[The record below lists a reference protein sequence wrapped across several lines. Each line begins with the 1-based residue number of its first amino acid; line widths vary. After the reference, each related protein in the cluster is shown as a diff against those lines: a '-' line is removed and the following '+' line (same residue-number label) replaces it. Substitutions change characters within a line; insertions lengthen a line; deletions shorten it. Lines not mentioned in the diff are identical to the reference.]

1 MKKAFVFP
9 RRIEWLLLSSYIII
23 FAAEILILWGI
34 SGTPQ
39 ANLLRYIIFFSI
51 ILLSLLLVRRRIVKP
66 IQEMKQ
72 ASLQIAAGNYHKRL
86 PAYPSIELND
96 LAQTFN
102 QMAATIEAAED
113 RRVALIGNVAH
124 ELRTPLGN
132 IRATMEG
139 LIDEL
144 LTPDVGTFLSVQ
156 REVSRLQRLVYQL
169 EELSQA
175 ESSQIHLKKQ
185 AVDFKRLL
193 DDVGGRLAVQYED
206 KGVELH
212 INCPSSLPPLYLD
225 PDRITQVLINLLG
238 NALQYT
244 PAGGTVQVQ
253 VIQSANEIVTQVID
267 TGIGLAEEDLTRVF
281 ERFYRVDKSRA
292 RSSGGNGIGL
302 TIARHLVLVH
312 NGRIWAESAGL
323 GRGVV
328 FTFTLPLLHAR
339 SEHHE

>member
-1 MKKAFVFP
+1 MKKVFVLQ

-39 ANLLRYIIFFSI
+39 ANILRYIIFLSV
-51 ILLSLLLVRRRIVKP
+51 ILLSLLLVRQRIVKP

-72 ASLQIAAGNYHKRL
+72 ASLQIAAGNYYKRL
-86 PAYPSIELND
+86 PIYPSIELND

-102 QMAATIEAAED
+102 QMAATIEAAEE

-139 LIDEL
+139 LIDEVL
-144 LTPDVGTFLSVQ
+144 IPGVGTFLSVQ

-185 AVDFKRLL
+185 AVDFKRLI

-212 INCPSSLPPLYLD
+212 INCPSSLPLLFLD
-225 PDRITQVLINLLG
+225 ADRITQVLINLLG

-244 PAGGTVQVQ
+244 PPGGMVQVQ
-253 VIQSANEIVTQVID
+253 VRQGVNEIVTQVTD
-267 TGIGLAEEDLTRVF
+267 TGIGLPEADLTRVF
-281 ERFYRVDKSRA
+281 ERFYRADKSRA

-302 TIARHLVLVH
+302 TIARHLVLAH
-312 NGRIWAESAGL
+312 NGRIWAESTGL
-323 GRGVV
+323 GQGAA
-328 FTFTLPLLHAR
+328 FTFTLPISHER
-339 SEHHE
+339 S